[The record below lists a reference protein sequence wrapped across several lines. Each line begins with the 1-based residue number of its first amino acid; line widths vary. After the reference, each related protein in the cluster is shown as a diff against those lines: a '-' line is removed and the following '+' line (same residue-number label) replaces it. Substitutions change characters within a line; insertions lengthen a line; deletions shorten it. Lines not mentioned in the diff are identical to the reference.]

1 MPAALK
7 AALVTA
13 AAGAEKITVP
23 GPLTRVQLKV
33 IAPGGEGFPS
43 SDAEPCRLAVDGSVM
58 IRSGPALTVCPLG
71 AAFVAAAL
79 TVTVTVSLAL
89 KTLSDAVSRRT

>member
-1 MPAALK
+1 M
-7 AALVTA
+7 
-13 AAGAEKITVP
+13 TVP
-23 GPLTRVQLKV
+23 GPLKRVQLKI

-43 SDAEPCRLAVDGSVM
+43 SDAELWRKASEGSV
-58 IRSGPALTVCPLG
+58 IVRSGPALTVG
-71 AAFVAAAL
+71 AAFVVAPL

>member
-7 AALVTA
+7 LALVTA
-13 AAGAEKITVP
+13 AAGAEKSTVP
-23 GPLTRVQLKV
+23 GPLTRVQLKI

-43 SDAEPCRLAVDGSVM
+43 SDAEPWRLAVDGSVM
-58 IRSGPALTVCPLG
+58 IRSGPALTVG